1 MRLPLSVT
9 VPQPCA
15 QNWAAMAP
23 VDTGRHCA
31 VCKKTVVDFSRQTT
45 EEIVAYL
52 ARPGQEQA
60 CGRFRAGHII
70 QPPMRLLNWRAAPWL
85 AASLVAVLTL
95 THCAADTS
103 SVSPVEK
110 NNAGAQDGQLVR
122 GQVLDRDSRQPLAG
136 ALIICEADTQCQAR
150 TKADGSFALVLPS
163 RLAGSKLIAALAEKQ
178 SLLQEQ
184 PGDDVRMPYV
194 PHYFTAGNDVTVL
207 LRRPPMIVGQTK
219 LEPGETYTS
228 AIRQY
233 LVHCGAVPPPPVLT
247 TIKFT
252 PPHPTHGH
260 R

>member
-1 MRLPLSVT
+1 M
-9 VPQPCA
+9 
-15 QNWAAMAP
+15 
-23 VDTGRHCA
+23 
-31 VCKKTVVDFSRQTT
+31 
-45 EEIVAYL
+45 AYL
-52 ARPGQEQA
+52 ARPGREQT

-70 QPPMRLLNWRAAPWL
+70 QPPVRLLNWRAAPWL

-103 SVSPVEK
+103 SISPVEK
-110 NNAGAQDGQLVR
+110 DNVGAQDGQLVR

-178 SLLQEQ
+178 SLSQEQ
-184 PGDDVRMPYV
+184 PGDDERMPYV
-194 PHYFTAGNDVTVL
+194 PHYFTAGDDVTVL

-233 LVHCGAVPPPPVLT
+233 LAHNGAVPPFPKLT
-247 TIKFT
+247 NMRFT
-252 PPHPTHGH
+252 QPSAWH
-260 R
+260 RRR